1 MSIDKAIA
9 CYVSLA
15 EKVFSST
22 QVGSD
27 GKFSSSA
34 FEDAIKKFVEEECG
48 NPTERMMDSQPNV
61 CKT

>member
-34 FEDAIKKFVEEECG
+34 FEDAIKKFVGEECG